1 MKSQIMGLKVAG
13 TLFILV
19 ALAHLAR
26 LALGWTVQL
35 GGRYFGMK
43 WSIAAIVVS
52 AALGI
57 WLWMLAGCG
66 KTEAAPPPPTAPKA

>member
-26 LALGWTVQL
+26 LVLGWTVQL
-35 GGRYFGMK
+35 HGRYFGMR

-52 AALGI
+52 AVLGI

-66 KTEAAPPPPTAPKA
+66 KTDAASPPPPKA